1 MRLGVS
7 LVDGMS
13 HSLLNFSRP
22 GDPKTVIISDNVT
35 VQVKK
40 ERLQD
45 ADNETVVTNQGR
57 LDLPDIASLI
67 DIDPDGCVQQSIFFA
82 SFNPQMYVE
91 SSPNVNSHTLRFN
104 LESCDENVTDAT
116 GSGGSRRRRRRR
128 SIGDEAGKRTY
139 FLRLYLYQ
147 SCPA

>member
-13 HSLLNFSRP
+13 HSLLNFTEL
-22 GDPKTVIISDNVT
+22 GDPHTVVVRENVT

-40 ERLQD
+40 ETLGD
-45 ADNETVVTNQGR
+45 ADNETVVTNQGS

-91 SSPNVNSHTLRFN
+91 SSSNVNSHTLRFN
-104 LESCDENVTDAT
+104 LESCDDNVTDART
-116 GSGGSRRRRRRR
+116 ESGGSRRHRRR
-128 SIGDEAGKRTY
+128 SIGDEAGAHAH
-139 FLRLYLYQ
+139 
-147 SCPA
+147 C

>member
-7 LVDGMS
+7 LVDGMCE
-13 HSLLNFSRP
+13 SLLNFTEI
-22 GDPKTVIISDNVT
+22 GDPHTVIVRENVT
-35 VQVKK
+35 VIVKK
-40 ERLQD
+40 ETLED
-45 ADNETVVTNQGR
+45 VNNETVVTNQGS

-91 SSPNVNSHTLRFN
+91 SSSNVNSHTLRFN

-128 SIGDEAGKRTY
+128 SIGDDAG
-139 FLRLYLYQ
+139 
-147 SCPA
+147 A

>member
-13 HSLLNFSRP
+13 QSLLNFTEI
-22 GDPKTVIISDNVT
+22 GDPHTVIVRENVT
-35 VQVKK
+35 VIVKK
-40 ERLQD
+40 ETLED
-45 ADNETVVTNQGR
+45 ADNETVVTNQGS

-91 SSPNVNSHTLRFN
+91 SSSNVNSHTLRFN
-104 LESCDENVTDAT
+104 LESCDDNATDAT
-116 GSGGSRRRRRRR
+116 GNDGSRRRRRR
-128 SIGDEAGKRTY
+128 SIGDEAGAHAHC
-139 FLRLYLYQ
+139 LR
-147 SCPA
+147 CF